1 MADLVEGKKVMVAV
15 DESEASY
22 YALIWVLE
30 NLKEVLVNTSLV
42 IFAAVP
48 EPNYTQSIAATFSSA
63 RLYSMA
69 ATAPELAISVQEQQ
83 KKVVLGLL
91 EKAKSICTGRGVK
104 AETVMETGDAKLAI
118 CAAVE
123 KYNISMLI
131 LGDSGF
137 GRIHRALVWSVG
149 SYCVQYAK
157 CSVLVV
163 KRP

>member
-63 RLYSMA
+63 P
-69 ATAPELAISVQEQQ
+69 PELAISVQEQQ

-91 EKAKSICTGRGVK
+91 EKAKSICTSRGVK

-118 CAAVE
+118 CDAVE
-123 KYNISMLI
+123 KYKISMLI

-137 GRIHRALVWSVG
+137 GRIQRALVWSVG

-157 CSVLVV
+157 CSVVVV